1 MHLRTKLLLLIAL
14 LSIALLVNL
23 SALLLLA
30 RTFSRSLQTIQDVA
44 IQQQA
49 TALQMQALLRDAE
62 AALYRYQIEGEAGFA
77 IQFANRLNEFGQE
90 IKVFE
95 SLASGEQEQAWAAEL
110 KVAQENASELGN
122 ELIQRRNQQAA
133 DLQTMETLQTETTAL
148 LHDEIAPRQP
158 DNPLF
163 QETIGGMLTSLNEM
177 PSAVTDFLA
186 TSEERERIHF
196 TETAVSFRQHLHQF
210 QSQPGTDVW
219 AGELEARFLE
229 LEAAG
234 SRLISG
240 RDQQQALFAQFAA
253 ILFHVGQELIVGEI
267 QPQTAQNLAQAEA
280 DITAALR
287 TSIGVSVVTAGV
299 TAVIATIGAVVLLR
313 QMGRGIQGLL
323 HGADRIAKGDLS
335 RPIPTNG
342 SDEMTHLAQTFNQMM
357 SDLAS
362 REHRLQAR
370 ISELETLRHVNLLL
384 TSTLDLTHVLHTI
397 AGSALKLVHAAEVHI
412 FLCDETGTN
421 LQFGASVHQEPAANV
436 LLRSPRPNGL
446 VIQSTKTG
454 RPQVIDRARQH
465 PLYNTPE
472 AQSWNIQAAAAYPL
486 KLADRVLGVLNIS
499 LADRDAF
506 NEADLRILQLLAD
519 QAAVAL
525 ENARLYQ
532 NIAEKETRLNHL
544 VQQLALVQ
552 EEERR
557 LVGLDLH
564 DGLTQILLSANMHLN
579 TFAALA
585 NGFDNQAQVEF
596 SLGRTRLQEAIEEI
610 RWVVSE
616 LRPTELE
623 DYGLVNGLRNYAAK
637 VALIK
642 GWQVEFLADLGQLTL
657 SSSIETAL
665 FRIAQEAINNARKHA
680 QTPKIFIQLMH
691 QPPYVMLKIQDWG
704 CGFDLT
710 KIGGENEHLGL
721 IGMQERAALLKGSL
735 VIDSRPGRGTTIV
748 ANILTDEAEK
758 DNT

>member
-14 LSIALLVNL
+14 LGTALLVNL

-30 RTFSRSLQTIQDVA
+30 QTFSHSLQTIQDVA
-44 IQQQA
+44 IQQQT

-77 IQFANRLNEFGQE
+77 DQFTSRLDEFGQE
-90 IKVFE
+90 IGVFE
-95 SLASGEQEQAWAAEL
+95 SLAASEQERAWVAEL
-110 KVAQENASELGN
+110 KLAQQDARELGN
-122 ELIQRRNQQAA
+122 ELIRQRNQQTAG
-133 DLQTMETLQTETTAL
+133 LQTMEAMQVEMTAR
-148 LHDEIAPRQP
+148 LHDEIASRQP

-163 QETIGGMLTSLNEM
+163 QDAVGGMLTSLNKM
-177 PSAVTDFLA
+177 PSAVTAFLA
-186 TSEERERIHF
+186 TSEEIERIRF
-196 TETAVSFRQHLHQF
+196 TETAVSFRQHLNQF
-210 QSQPGTDVW
+210 QSQPGTDPW
-219 AGELEARFLE
+219 ADELETRFMELEAT
-229 LEAAG
+229 G

-299 TAVIATIGAVVLLR
+299 TAVIAAIGAVLLLH
-313 QMGRGIQGLL
+313 QMGRGIQDLL

-335 RPIPTNG
+335 QPIPTNDN
-342 SDEMTHLAQTFNQMM
+342 DELTHLAQTFNQMM
-357 SDLAS
+357 NDLAS
-362 REHRLQAR
+362 RENRLQAR
-370 ISELETLRHVNLLL
+370 LSELETLRKVNLLL
-384 TSTLDLTHVLHTI
+384 TSTLDLTHVLNTI
-397 AGSALKLVHAAEVHI
+397 ADSALKLVHAAEVHI

-421 LQFGASVHQEPAANV
+421 LHFGASVHQKSTENV
-436 LLRSPRPNGL
+436 RLRPPRPNGL
-446 VIQSTKTG
+446 VVQSTQTG
-454 RPQVIDRARQH
+454 QPQVIDRARQH

-499 LADRDAF
+499 LADRDTF
-506 NEADLRILQLLAD
+506 NEAELRILQLLAD

-585 NGFDNQAQVEF
+585 DGFDAQAQAELR
-596 SLGRTRLQEAIEEI
+596 LGHTRLQEAIEEI

-623 DYGLVNGLRNYAAK
+623 DYGLVNGLRNYVAK
-637 VALIK
+637 VAQVQ
-642 GWQVEFLADLGQLTL
+642 GWQVEFSADLGQLTL

-665 FRIAQEAINNARKHA
+665 FRIAQEAINNVRRHA
-680 QTPKIFIQLMH
+680 QTPKIRVQLMH
-691 QPPYVMLKIQDWG
+691 QPPDVTLKIQDWG
-704 CGFDLT
+704 CGFDVT
-710 KIGGENEHLGL
+710 RIGGENEQLGL
-721 IGMQERAALLKGSL
+721 IGMQERAALLKGNL
-735 VIDSRPGRGTTIV
+735 VIDSQPGQGTTIV
-748 ANILTDEAEK
+748 ANILTDETEIS
-758 DNT
+758 